1 MNTQTFPEETC
12 KFVHKIKDSLIRQ
25 PNDKESYFYS
35 ELYVYCKVINQC
47 LENFRISKH
56 EASHL
61 AEIYST
67 LITLLNR
74 YVKKKNNR
82 NVLYHWSF

>member
-1 MNTQTFPEETC
+1 MNIQTFLEETC

-47 LENFRISKH
+47 LENFRIS
-56 EASHL
+56 
-61 AEIYST
+61 
-67 LITLLNR
+67 
-74 YVKKKNNR
+74 
-82 NVLYHWSF
+82 